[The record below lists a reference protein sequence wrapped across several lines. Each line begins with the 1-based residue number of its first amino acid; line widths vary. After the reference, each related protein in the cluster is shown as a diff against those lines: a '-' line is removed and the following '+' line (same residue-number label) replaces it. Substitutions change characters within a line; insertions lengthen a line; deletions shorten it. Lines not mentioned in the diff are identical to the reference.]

1 MPGRGCHTRRQGS
14 SDTVTRRCSGKETVR
29 TTGPGNRAAR
39 PIPRSP
45 TTGPNHPSSR
55 AVRNRRSA
63 PPPQIQPLRGQKSIG
78 CRPIHAASG
87 FLTLSASGRKE
98 STRSFSTRAG
108 PVIRTRLPMADG
120 RAMPDQLLQPSSHG
134 LASSRNRARSDTLQI
149 DDSTTPAAKRI
160 SQRPTTSK
168 ILIYNIRYNAR
179 SKVCPTL
186 QRKKFQEER
195 KFQIHFRFGSYLC
208 IRNREPFARNRK
220 QKRLLRIQT
229 DDFPSEQPDRR
240 RTPCTP
246 QQTSIEN
253 PKRPCKNTP
262 CSF

>member
-14 SDTVTRRCSGKETVR
+14 SDTVTRRCRGKETVR
-29 TTGPGNRAAR
+29 TTRPGNRAAR

-63 PPPQIQPLRGQKSIG
+63 SPPQIQPLRGQKSIG

-120 RAMPDQLLQPSSHG
+120 RAMPDQLSLHG
-134 LASSRNRARSDTLQI
+134 PGCYTRAGSPQSGAVDPDGFRNRNKPTGIFHD
-149 DDSTTPAAKRI
+149 RI
-160 SQRPTTSK
+160 
-168 ILIYNIRYNAR
+168 
-179 SKVCPTL
+179 
-186 QRKKFQEER
+186 
-195 KFQIHFRFGSYLC
+195 H
-208 IRNREPFARNRK
+208 RNRK
-220 QKRLLRIQT
+220 QTGSDIT
-229 DDFPSEQPDRR
+229 CPGVDFPDARDSF
-240 RTPCTP
+240 
-246 QQTSIEN
+246 S
-253 PKRPCKNTP
+253 KKNV
-262 CSF
+262 SLS

>member
-1 MPGRGCHTRRQGS
+1 MPERGCHTRRQGC
-14 SDTVTRRCSGKETVR
+14 SDTVTRRCRGKETVR
-29 TTGPGNRAAR
+29 TTRPGNRAAR

-120 RAMPDQLLQPSSHG
+120 RAMPDQL
-134 LASSRNRARSDTLQI
+134 SRHCPRNYPPRAGSPQSKAVDPDWFLNRNK
-149 DDSTTPAAKRI
+149 PAAIFHNRNKPTAIFHDRI
-160 SQRPTTSK
+160 
-168 ILIYNIRYNAR
+168 
-179 SKVCPTL
+179 
-186 QRKKFQEER
+186 
-195 KFQIHFRFGSYLC
+195 H
-208 IRNREPFARNRK
+208 RNRK
-220 QKRLLRIQT
+220 QTGSDIT
-229 DDFPSEQPDRR
+229 CPGVDFPDARDSF
-240 RTPCTP
+240 
-246 QQTSIEN
+246 S
-253 PKRPCKNTP
+253 KKNV
-262 CSF
+262 SLS

>member
-14 SDTVTRRCSGKETVR
+14 SDTVTRRCRGKETVR
-29 TTGPGNRAAR
+29 TTRPGNRAAR

-63 PPPQIQPLRGQKSIG
+63 PPPQIQPLRRQKSVG

-120 RAMPDQLLQPSSHG
+120 RAMPDQLSLHG
-134 LASSRNRARSDTLQI
+134 PGCYTRAGSPQSGAVDPDWFLNRNK
-149 DDSTTPAAKRI
+149 PAAIFHNRNK
-160 SQRPTTSK
+160 PTA
-168 ILIYNIRYNAR
+168 IFHDRML
-179 SKVCPTL
+179 
-186 QRKKFQEER
+186 
-195 KFQIHFRFGSYLC
+195 
-208 IRNREPFARNRK
+208 RNRK
-220 QKRLLRIQT
+220 QTGSDIT
-229 DDFPSEQPDRR
+229 CPGVDFPDARD
-240 RTPCTP
+240 
-246 QQTSIEN
+246 
-253 PKRPCKNTP
+253 
-262 CSF
+262 SFSKKDVSLS

>member
-14 SDTVTRRCSGKETVR
+14 SDTVTRRCRGKETVR
-29 TTGPGNRAAR
+29 TTRPGNRAAR

-120 RAMPDQLLQPSSHG
+120 RAMPDQLSRHCPRNYPPPSRKPAIESGGSGLVPQPKQTGSNLPQPKQADSNLPRPNAPQPKTNRFRHHLPGCGFSGRKG
-134 LASSRNRARSDTLQI
+134 LFFQK
-149 DDSTTPAAKRI
+149 KRI
-160 SQRPTTSK
+160 FVLSP
-168 ILIYNIRYNAR
+168 IPIG
-179 SKVCPTL
+179 PTL
-186 QRKKFQEER
+186 
-195 KFQIHFRFGSYLC
+195 
-208 IRNREPFARNRK
+208 P
-220 QKRLLRIQT
+220 QT
-229 DDFPSEQPDRR
+229 D
-240 RTPCTP
+240 TKT
-246 QQTSIEN
+246 
-253 PKRPCKNTP
+253 
-262 CSF
+262 

>member
-14 SDTVTRRCSGKETVR
+14 SDTVTRRCRGKETVR
-29 TTGPGNRAAR
+29 TTRPGNRAAR

-87 FLTLSASGRKE
+87 FLTLSASGHKE

-120 RAMPDQLLQPSSHG
+120 RAMPDQL
-134 LASSRNRARSDTLQI
+134 SRHCPRNYPPRAGSPQSKAVDPDWFLNRNK
-149 DDSTTPAAKRI
+149 PAAIFHNRNKPTAIFHDRI
-160 SQRPTTSK
+160 
-168 ILIYNIRYNAR
+168 
-179 SKVCPTL
+179 
-186 QRKKFQEER
+186 
-195 KFQIHFRFGSYLC
+195 H
-208 IRNREPFARNRK
+208 RNRK
-220 QKRLLRIQT
+220 QTGSDIT
-229 DDFPSEQPDRR
+229 CPGVDFPDARDSF
-240 RTPCTP
+240 
-246 QQTSIEN
+246 S
-253 PKRPCKNTP
+253 KKNV
-262 CSF
+262 SLS

>member
-1 MPGRGCHTRRQGS
+1 MPGRGCHTRRQGC
-14 SDTVTRRCSGKETVR
+14 SDTVTRRCRGKETVR
-29 TTGPGNRAAR
+29 TTRPGNRAAR

-120 RAMPDQLLQPSSHG
+120 RAMPDQLSLHG
-134 LASSRNRARSDTLQI
+134 PGCYTRAGSPQSGAVDPDGSATATSR
-149 DDSTTPAAKRI
+149 
-160 SQRPTTSK
+160 
-168 ILIYNIRYNAR
+168 
-179 SKVCPTL
+179 
-186 QRKKFQEER
+186 
-195 KFQIHFRFGSYLC
+195 
-208 IRNREPFARNRK
+208 
-220 QKRLLRIQT
+220 
-229 DDFPSEQPDRR
+229 
-240 RTPCTP
+240 
-246 QQTSIEN
+246 
-253 PKRPCKNTP
+253 
-262 CSF
+262 